1 MEAPLMKSALT
12 CLFVVAVSAVTLAQD
27 AVKVAPTHYK
37 VVLEN
42 AAVRVLR
49 ITYAAG
55 EKSAMHQ
62 HPDSIVVP
70 LSASKVKFT
79 LPDGKTQDSEMANEV
94 AQYTPAGVH
103 SPTNVGAGVDAVLV
117 EFRTAAPGKATLPTA
132 RPGMTM
138 KVLAEGPRAVAQRV
152 TAAPNFA
159 EAAGTTHEYDQVVIA
174 LGATDQMSLSI
185 GGKPARTKW
194 ARGDAE
200 FIGRGVAH
208 EAKNTGGKPFDFVII
223 SIK

>member
-1 MEAPLMKSALT
+1 MKPALIAS
-12 CLFVVAVSAVTLAQD
+12 FVVAVSAVALAQD

-49 ITYAAG
+49 ITYGPG

-70 LSASKVKFT
+70 LVASKVRFT
-79 LPDGKTQDSEMANEV
+79 LPDGKTQDADMPNEV

-103 SPTNVGAGVDAVLV
+103 SPANVGGNVDAVLV
-117 EFRTAAPGKATLPTA
+117 EFKTAAPGKATLPA
-132 RPGMTM
+132 SRPGMEI
-138 KVLAEGPRAVAQRV
+138 KVLAEGPRAMAQRV
-152 TAAPNFA
+152 TAAPTFA
-159 EAAGTTHEYDQVVIA
+159 EAPGTTHEYDQVVIA

-185 GGKPARTKW
+185 AGKPARSKW